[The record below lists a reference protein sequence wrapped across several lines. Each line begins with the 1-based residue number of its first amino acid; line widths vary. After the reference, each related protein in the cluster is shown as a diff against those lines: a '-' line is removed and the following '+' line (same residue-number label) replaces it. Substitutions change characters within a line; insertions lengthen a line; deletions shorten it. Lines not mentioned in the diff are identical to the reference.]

1 MMKFKTFLYW
11 GERMSH
17 VDYYSDENG
26 IRAQFFRGN
35 ERVLDLRLS
44 IEDAETFIHDIASHI
59 RNAKQKRGDYM
70 QDKPSLARKYRD
82 MIAERPE
89 DSERI
94 ERILGKIFKD
104 LGQIYRYRKSNTF
117 DVSFPDG
124 STLEIRLR
132 DDGSCS
138 GTLLKDNEL
147 KQQLK
152 DIRGE

>member
-1 MMKFKTFLYW
+1 MKFKTFLYW

-70 QDKPSLARKYRD
+70 QDKPSIARQYRD
-82 MIAERPE
+82 MIAEYPA
-89 DSERI
+89 DSEKI
-94 ERILGKIFKD
+94 ERILGKMFKEM
-104 LGQIYRYRKSNTF
+104 GQVYRYRNSNHF
-117 DVSFPDG
+117 DLSFPDG
-124 STLEIRLR
+124 STLEVFLR

-138 GTLLKDNEL
+138 RTLLNDHEL
-147 KQQLK
+147 KQSLK
-152 DIRGE
+152 EARGE

>member
-1 MMKFKTFLYW
+1 
-11 GERMSH
+11 MSH
-17 VDYYSDENG
+17 VDYHSDGNG
-26 IRAQFFRGN
+26 VRVQFFRGN
-35 ERVLDLRLS
+35 ERVFDLQLTV
-44 IEDAETFIHDIASHI
+44 EDAEMFSHDYAAHV
-59 RNAKQKRGDYM
+59 RNAKEKRGDFDR
-70 QDKPSLARKYRD
+70 QDEPSLARKYRD
-82 MIAERPE
+82 MIAERPA

-94 ERILGKIFKD
+94 ERILGKIFKE